1 LSIGTLRHISSE
13 GEGLSRVVDPK
24 NGTNKAFG
32 IFLFLSDGEG
42 KMQCCAG
49 KSTCEFTKV
58 VFVELECRLVVE
70 LI

>member
-1 LSIGTLRHISSE
+1 VI
-13 GEGLSRVVDPK
+13 DPK